1 MRAFVSPGQSSPVR
15 PSPARPSPGQ
25 PSVPQT
31 AAPAFL
37 PFDAQAFVLAHR
49 RHVPVF
55 LIIGG
60 LLDALSEPS
69 LAAQIAERTVPVH
82 LLPGMRPDVELLC
95 RRAGALYSDEGAL
108 PLCALLLDNGCPFL
122 AAPLPRPA
130 IRSTR
135 RGCSSGSRTPTGALP
150 RICPPF
156 SSRPPGC
163 CARCARVRC
172 KSPSPLRTPRTT

>member
-1 MRAFVSPGQSSPVR
+1 MRAFVSPGQPSPVRPSPAR

-60 LLDALSEPS
+60 LPDALSEPS
-69 LAAQIAERTVPVH
+69 ISVDGT
-82 LLPGMRPDVELLC
+82 
-95 RRAGALYSDEGAL
+95 
-108 PLCALLLDNGCPFL
+108 
-122 AAPLPRPA
+122 
-130 IRSTR
+130 
-135 RGCSSGSRTPTGALP
+135 SSW
-150 RICPPF
+150 
-156 SSRPPGC
+156 
-163 CARCARVRC
+163 
-172 KSPSPLRTPRTT
+172 

>member
-1 MRAFVSPGQSSPVR
+1 MRAFVSPGQPSPVR

-60 LLDALSEPS
+60 LPDALSEPS

-122 AAPLPRPA
+122 AAPLP
-130 IRSTR
+130 
-135 RGCSSGSRTPTGALP
+135 
-150 RICPPF
+150 
-156 SSRPPGC
+156 PPGYPLDP
-163 CARCARVRC
+163 ARLFVSSE
-172 KSPSPLRTPRTT
+172 SPIGAALIGTHVGDVIDVETPGGVIKLRILSITH